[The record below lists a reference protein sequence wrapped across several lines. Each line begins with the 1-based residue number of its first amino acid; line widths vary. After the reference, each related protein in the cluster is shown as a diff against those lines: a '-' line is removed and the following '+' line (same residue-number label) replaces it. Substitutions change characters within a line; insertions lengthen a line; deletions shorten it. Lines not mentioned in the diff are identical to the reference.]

1 MQLLPKDYTN
11 NQHSGAQACMRNR
24 DEDGATA
31 AEIMARN
38 LNILPPPPT
47 LPLPSL
53 FFPFFFSLGE
63 EEETRLLPLSE
74 RALIIIPLWIK

>member
-11 NQHSGAQACMRNR
+11 NQHSGTQACMRNR

-31 AEIMARN
+31 AEIMSRN
-38 LNILPPPPT
+38 LNIPPHS
-47 LPLPSL
+47 PSSISFFFL
-53 FFPFFFSLGE
+53 FFFPLVE